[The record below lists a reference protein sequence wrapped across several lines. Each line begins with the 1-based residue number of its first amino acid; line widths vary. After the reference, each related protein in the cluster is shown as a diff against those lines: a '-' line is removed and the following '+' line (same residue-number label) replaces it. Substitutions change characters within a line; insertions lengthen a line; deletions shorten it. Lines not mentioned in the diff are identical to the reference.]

1 MSDNTPDRD
10 SGETP
15 APEPSAGSPTGSGHG
30 QGGERTT
37 ASPRSSAGPE
47 HGGEVAAD
55 APDPVADPTPDQGP
69 DRGPDPAPALGR
81 APDRG
86 FTTPPRRPLVA
97 AVALVVLALIAAL
110 GIADVRP
117 PSPRPA
123 SAPAGEFSAGRA
135 FEHVL
140 RIGQEVHV
148 TGSPAADRVRQH
160 IIDTLTGY
168 GLHPEVQ
175 DTVGVNAGKFGEG
188 AMAHVR
194 NVVAVLPGTSST
206 GQVVLM
212 AHYDSVQ
219 VSYGAND
226 DGAGTSTLLEVAR
239 ALTAGG
245 GARPRNDIVFLFTDA
260 EEACLCGAE
269 AFVSRH
275 PLGQK
280 QSVVLN
286 FEARGSSGPAVM
298 FQTSDGNADLIDV
311 YARTPHPVGTS
322 LAVEVYRLL
331 SNDTDFT
338 PFLAQR
344 RFTGLNTAYID
355 GSSVYHSP
363 FDRPSTMDKASLQHH
378 GDNALALAREFGRAD
393 LPPLMRPASGDAVY
407 FPFAGLLVR
416 YPSALTWP
424 IAVLA
429 LLAVAALVFL
439 ARRRGLTSVPRTL
452 AGLGLA
458 LVPPIAVAVAAQ
470 ALWALLVTIRPGY
483 GELLDPA
490 RPTWFRFG
498 VVALTGAILLCWYA
512 LSRRRLGPVPLAT
525 GGLAL
530 LALLG
535 ALFAAA
541 FPGGSYLV
549 AIPALVGAL
558 AGIGALYARPAVA
571 KVVVLT
577 AGAAVAT
584 LILAPTIA
592 LFFPALGLATGAA
605 AAMFAMLLG
614 LAALPVLELL
624 FRPPLAASHRRLGAA
639 PAAAALVVSL
649 ICTTTGMVVDD
660 WDTGHPEPT
669 HLMYALDRDT
679 GTAEWVSL
687 ERSPGHWTS
696 GYVRNHQALNRL
708 FPVLPEGMLSVGP
721 ARPADLPAPEATV
734 LSDDTSGD
742 QRTLHLRITS
752 KRQVRFL
759 SFYGEVG
766 DHRVVSATVEGRE
779 ATTYI
784 TEQDRFGV
792 VFHGPSSKGVDVT
805 LVLKGAGPFKL
816 RLVDGSDGLDGL
828 PGFTPRPPT
837 VGVFGSHSSE
847 LLAVAATQTL

>member
-1 MSDNTPDRD
+1 MTGAPTGHRPDR
-10 SGETP
+10 SF
-15 APEPSAGSPTGSGHG
+15 
-30 QGGERTT
+30 
-37 ASPRSSAGPE
+37 
-47 HGGEVAAD
+47 AA
-55 APDPVADPTPDQGP
+55 
-69 DRGPDPAPALGR
+69 
-81 APDRG
+81 
-86 FTTPPRRPLVA
+86 PPRRPVVA
-97 AVALVVLALIAAL
+97 AVALVVLALLATL
-110 GIADVRP
+110 GIADVQP

-123 SAPAGEFSAGRA
+123 TAPAGEFSAGRA
-135 FEHVL
+135 FEHVQH
-140 RIGQEVHV
+140 IGQEVHV
-148 TGSPAADRVRQH
+148 TGSPAADRVRQYV
-160 IIDTLTGY
+160 IDTLTGY

-175 DTVGVNAGKFGEG
+175 DAVGVNAGKFGDG
-188 AMAHVR
+188 GMAHVR
-194 NVVAVLPGTSST
+194 NVVAVLPGTAST

-245 GARPRNDIVFLFTDA
+245 AARPRNDIVFLFTDA

-280 QSVVLN
+280 PSVVLN

-298 FQTSDGNADLIDV
+298 FQTSTGNADLIDV

-338 PFLAQR
+338 PFLAQT

-363 FDRPSTMDKASLQHH
+363 FDRPSTMNRASLQHH
-378 GDNALALAREFGRAD
+378 GDNALALAREFGKAD
-393 LPPLMRPASGDAVY
+393 LPPLLTPASGDAVY

-416 YPSALTWP
+416 YPAALTWP

-439 ARRRGLTSVPRTL
+439 ARRRGLTTLPRTL

-458 LVPPIAVAVAAQ
+458 LVPLIVAAVAAQ
-470 ALWALLVTIRPGY
+470 ALWALLVAIRPGY
-483 GELLDPA
+483 GVLLDPA

-498 VVALTGAILLCWYA
+498 AVALTAAILLCWYA

-530 LALLG
+530 LAVLG
-535 ALFAAA
+535 LLFAAVI
-541 FPGGSYLV
+541 PGGSYLV
-549 AIPALVGAL
+549 AIPALAGAL
-558 AGIGALYARPAVA
+558 AGIGALLVRPALGRVA
-571 KVVVLT
+571 VLT
-577 AGAAVAT
+577 VGAAVAT

-605 AAMFAMLLG
+605 AAMFTTLLG
-614 LAALPVLELL
+614 LAVLPVLEPLY
-624 FRPPLAASHRRLGAA
+624 RPPLAERHRRLGAA
-639 PAAAALVVSL
+639 PAATVLVAALV
-649 ICTTTGMVVDD
+649 CTTVGMVVDD
-660 WDTGHPEPT
+660 WDAGHPEPT
-669 HLMYALDRDT
+669 HLMYALDGDT

-687 ERSPGHWTS
+687 EQSPGEWTS
-696 GYVRNHQALNRL
+696 RYVRNHQSLSRQ
-708 FPVLPEGMLSVGP
+708 FPVLPDRTLSVGP
-721 ARPADLPAPEATV
+721 AQAANLPAPAATIV
-734 LSDDTSGD
+734 SDETSGD
-742 QRTLHLRITS
+742 RRTLHLRIAS
-752 KRQVRFL
+752 RRPVRFL

-766 DHRVVSATVEGRE
+766 DHRVVSATVEGRS
-779 ATTYI
+779 ATTYVD
-784 TEQDRFGV
+784 ELDRFGI
-792 VFHGPSSKGVDVT
+792 VFHGPPAEGLDVT
-805 LVLKGAGPFKL
+805 LVLTGAGPFKL
-816 RLVDGSDGLDGL
+816 RIVDGSDGLSDL
-828 PGFTPRPPT
+828 PGFTPRPPA

>member
-1 MSDNTPDRD
+1 MTADAASTADAAAADGTAA
-10 SGETP
+10 ETP
-15 APEPSAGSPTGSGHG
+15 T
-30 QGGERTT
+30 
-37 ASPRSSAGPE
+37 
-47 HGGEVAAD
+47 
-55 APDPVADPTPDQGP
+55 GP
-69 DRGPDPAPALGR
+69 DRSFAA
-81 APDRG
+81 
-86 FTTPPRRPLVA
+86 PPRRPVVA
-97 AVALVVLALIAAL
+97 AVALAVLALLAAL
-110 GIADVRP
+110 GIADVQP

-123 SAPAGEFSAGRA
+123 TAPADEFSAGRA
-135 FEHVL
+135 FEHVQ

-148 TGSPAADRVRQH
+148 TGSPAADRVRQYVV
-160 IIDTLTGY
+160 DTLTGY

-175 DTVGVNAGKFGEG
+175 DAVGVNAGKFGDG
-188 AMAHVR
+188 GMAHVR
-194 NVVAVLPGTSST
+194 NVVAVLPGASST
-206 GQVVLM
+206 GQIVLM

-245 GARPRNDIVFLFTDA
+245 AQRPRNDIVFLFTDA

-269 AFVSRH
+269 AFVSQH

-298 FQTSDGNADLIDV
+298 FQTSTGNADLIDV
-311 YARTPHPVGTS
+311 YAHTPHPVGTS

-338 PFLAQR
+338 PFLAQT

-363 FDRPSTMDKASLQHH
+363 FDRPSTMNRASLQHH
-378 GDNALALAREFGRAD
+378 GDNALALARELGGAD
-393 LPPLMRPASGDAVY
+393 LPPLLKPAAGDAVY

-416 YPSALTWP
+416 YPAALTWP
-424 IAVLA
+424 IAALA
-429 LLAVAALVFL
+429 LLAVVALVYL
-439 ARRRGLTSVPRTL
+439 ARRRGLTTIPRTL

-458 LVPPIAVAVAAQ
+458 LVPLIAAAVAAQ
-470 ALWALLVTIRPGY
+470 ALWALLVAIRPGY

-498 VVALTGAILLCWYA
+498 VVALTAAILLCWYA

-535 ALFAAA
+535 ALFAAVI
-541 FPGGSYLV
+541 PGGSYLV

-558 AGIGALYARPAVA
+558 AGIGALYARPALA
-571 KVVVLT
+571 KVAVLT
-577 AGAAVAT
+577 VGAAVAT

-605 AAMFAMLLG
+605 AAMFTVLLG
-614 LAALPVLELL
+614 LAVLPVFEPLY
-624 FRPPLAASHRRLGAA
+624 RPPLAPRHRRLGAA
-639 PAAAALVVSL
+639 PAAVALVASL
-649 ICTTTGMVVDD
+649 ACTTVGMVVDD

-687 ERSPGHWTS
+687 EQSPGEWTS
-696 GYVRNHQALNRL
+696 QYVRNHQALNRQ
-708 FPVLPEGMLSVGP
+708 FPVLPDGMLSVGP
-721 ARPADLPAPEATV
+721 ARAADLPAPEAKIV
-734 LSDDTSGD
+734 SDETSGD

-752 KRQVRFL
+752 QRQVRFL

-766 DHRVVSATVEGRE
+766 DHRVISATVEGRT
-779 ATTYI
+779 ATTYV
-784 TEQDRFGV
+784 TEQDRFGI
-792 VFHGPSSKGVDVT
+792 VFHGPPTEGLDVT
-805 LVLKGAGPFKL
+805 LVLKGTAPFKL
-816 RLVDGSDGLDGL
+816 RLVDGSDGLTDL

-847 LLAVAATQTL
+847 LLAVAVTQTL